1 VLTVV
6 PVYVLLYVFVLEVVE
21 VKHRLTDFLPKF
33 VNITLV
39 PCRDRLIESFPR
51 DSLVRLATRCKLDGR
66 GLMHTEE
73 IAVFVAAG
81 C

>member
-1 VLTVV
+1 MLTVV

-51 DSLVRLATRCKLDGR
+51 DSLVRLATRCKLDGQR
-66 GLMHTEE
+66 LVYAEV
-73 IAVFVAAG
+73 IVVFAATG